1 MYVNLLYV
9 YLHVNLAHVTDILAC
24 LSAWLSVLSR
34 YDQLLSW
41 RRGYLLSKGMDEEA
55 VNQILVRLSEPIEL
69 AAESEEAGLEQ
80 TEDSYP
86 KKRKRYSSNLL
97 PVPPPSGSSF
107 LFLLLPVPPPS
118 CRSSFTLSLHS
129 VV

>member
-1 MYVNLLYV
+1 
-9 YLHVNLAHVTDILAC
+9 
-24 LSAWLSVLSR
+24 
-34 YDQLLSW
+34 
-41 RRGYLLSKGMDEEA
+41 MDEEA

-107 LFLLLPVPPPS
+107 LFLLLPVAPPS
-118 CRSSFTLSLHS
+118 LFHYTQ
-129 VV
+129 